1 MNKLLDREKLKQYL
15 SGCSPTSKIYIGCD
29 STRYKKDGVWFAD
42 YATVVVVHI
51 NGKNGCKIFGEIV
64 TERDFMQ
71 KKGKPNMRLLN
82 ECYKVSGL
90 YLELFEVIGD
100 RDVELHL
107 DINPNPKY
115 ASNEVVQQAM
125 GYIKGTCDITPK
137 IKPEAFCASYAAD
150 RFSEFTSMYQEA
162 TSPTV

>member
-1 MNKLLDREKLKQYL
+1 MRKMLDREKLKEYL
-15 SGCSPTSKIYIGCD
+15 SACSPTSKIYIGCD
-29 STRYKKDGVWFAD
+29 SERYKKNGVWFAD

-90 YLELFEVIGD
+90 YLDLFEAIGD
-100 RDVELHL
+100 REVELHL

-150 RFSEFTSMYQEA
+150 RFSELDLNNNYNY
-162 TSPTV
+162 